1 MIIWLASYPKNGN
14 TWLRSLIS
22 AYYYTK
28 DGLFMGDEN
37 LKNVDQFPVKK
48 YLNKFDYNL
57 NLPGDTSRFWVLAQ
71 EKINEDRKIRFFKT
85 HNALV
90 KFGKN
95 DFTNRANSLGGIY
108 IVRDPRN
115 VLDSMS
121 RHFQIDHVK
130 ALEVM
135 QDKKNFTY
143 DFKKKNDYSDYQ
155 FISSWELNYQSWKN
169 NNLLPIKFLKYEDL
183 LSETFFVFKEI
194 VEFIDKL
201 TNNKSG
207 FNREK
212 AKNVVKTT
220 SFENLKK
227 IEINKG
233 FSESII
239 SRTGERKIPFFHL
252 GPKNN
257 WKKNFNSDF
266 VKKLNNI
273 FKKNLDELD
282 YSN

>member
-1 MIIWLASYPKNGN
+1 MDKDIKKKLSRNWFINLQEMICN
-14 TWLRSLIS
+14 TIQQIE
-22 AYYYTK
+22 
-28 DGLFMGDEN
+28 GG
-37 LKNVDQFPVKK
+37 
-48 YLNKFDYNL
+48 
-57 NLPGDTSRFWVLAQ
+57 
-71 EKINEDRKIRFFKT
+71 KIKFFKT

-90 KFGKN
+90 KLGKN

-121 RHFQIDHVK
+121 RHFQIDHDR

-143 DFKKKNDYSDYQ
+143 DFKKKRDYSDYQ

-183 LSETFFVFKEI
+183 LSETFFVFREI
-194 VEFIDKL
+194 IEFINKL

-207 FNREK
+207 FSREK
-212 AKNVVKTT
+212 AKNSVNTT

-227 IEINKG
+227 IEESNG

-239 SRTGERKIPFFHL
+239 SRDDKKKIPFFHL

-257 WKKNFNSDF
+257 WPKNFDKEF
-266 VKKLNNI
+266 VEKLNNI
-273 FKKNLDELD
+273 FKKNLIELG
-282 YSN
+282 YK

>member
-28 DGLFMGDEN
+28 DGVFLGDN
-37 LKNVDQFPVKK
+37 QLKNVQQFPVKK
-48 YLNKFDYNL
+48 YLENFDYDMTI
-57 NLPGDTSRFWVLAQ
+57 PGDTSRFWILAQ
-71 EKINEDRKIRFFKT
+71 KRINEDRKIRFFKT

-90 KFGKN
+90 KLGKN
-95 DFTNRANSLGGIY
+95 DFTNQVNSLGGIY
-108 IVRDPRN
+108 IIRDPRN

-121 RHFQIDHVK
+121 RHFQIDHDT

-143 DFKKKNDYSDYQ
+143 DFKKKKDYSDYQ

-183 LSETFFVFKEI
+183 LSETFFVFKDI

-201 TNNKSG
+201 TNNKNG
-207 FNREK
+207 FIREK
-212 AKNVVKTT
+212 AKNAVKTT

-227 IEINKG
+227 IEDNKG

-239 SRTGERKIPFFHL
+239 SRVGEKKIPFFHL

-257 WKKNFNSDF
+257 WKKNFDSKF
-266 VKKLNNI
+266 VKKINNI
-273 FKKNLDELD
+273 FEKNLNELD
-282 YSN
+282 YND